1 MTTPLTIRPT
11 RAGSRI
17 AGVGSFLP
25 RRIVTNEEMCT
36 MIDSSDEWI
45 QQRTGI
51 VERHWASDDEPLSHM
66 IAEAS
71 RRAIEHAGID
81 TDEIDAVIVASVT
94 HLKATPALA
103 PRLAHE
109 LGLKD
114 PAAYD
119 ISAACAGFCYALAQ
133 ADALIRTGGANA
145 VLIVGVERLSDLTDK
160 SDRSTA
166 FLFADGAGAAVIV
179 ASETPAS
186 ARWSGAPTATRRD
199 VITQTADFRD
209 AVPTG
214 QMPTLYMDGNPVFR
228 WAYDVHRRRRR
239 GHPEADRPRARAAR
253 RLHPA
258 PGEHPHHRRHAPRSQ
273 ASRARRRRPRHR
285 TAGNTSAASVPMAI
299 DELLT
304 SGEAKPARPPS
315 IIGFGAGLV
324 YAGQVIILPVTPR
337 IPTQHPTKEH

>member
-1 MTTPLTIRPT
+1 VTAPLTIRPT

-71 RRAIEHAGID
+71 RRAIEHSGID

-103 PRLAHE
+103 PVLAHE

-145 VLIVGVERLSDLTDK
+145 VLIVGAERLSDLTDK

-166 FLFADGAGAAVIV
+166 FLFADGAGAAVVV
-179 ASETPAS
+179 ASETPGIGPVVWGSDGSQA
-186 ARWSGAPTATRRD
+186 D

-214 QMPTLYMDGNPVFR
+214 QMPTLYMDGKPVFR
-228 WAYDVHRRRRR
+228 WATTFIADAAKDILKQTGLEPEQLDVFIPHQANNRITDSMLR
-239 GHPEADRPRARAAR
+239 HLKLPEHVVVARSIK
-253 RLHPA
+253 HI
-258 PGEHPHHRRHAPRSQ
+258 
-273 ASRARRRRPRHR
+273 
-285 TAGNTSAASVPMAI
+285 GNTSAASVPIAI

-304 SGEAKPARPPS
+304 SGEAKSGQTALV
-315 IIGFGAGLV
+315 IGFGAGLV
-324 YAGQVIILPVTPR
+324 YAGQVVVLP
-337 IPTQHPTKEH
+337 

>member
-1 MTTPLTIRPT
+1 MTAPLTIRPV

-36 MIDSSDEWI
+36 MIDSTDEWI

-51 VERHWASDDEPLSHM
+51 VERHWASEDEPLSYM

-71 RRAIEHAGID
+71 RKAIESSGVNSD
-81 TDEIDAVIVASVT
+81 DIDAVIVASVT

-103 PRLAHE
+103 PMLAHE

-133 ADALIRTGGANA
+133 ADALIRTGAANS
-145 VLIVGVERLSDLTDK
+145 VLIVGAERLSDLTDK
-160 SDRSTA
+160 TDRSTA
-166 FLFADGAGAAVIV
+166 FLFADGAGAAVV
-179 ASETPAS
+179 VPSDTPGVGPVVWGSDGSQA
-186 ARWSGAPTATRRD
+186 D

-214 QMPTLYMDGNPVFR
+214 QMPTLYMDGKPVFR
-228 WAYDVHRRRRR
+228 WATTFIADAAKDILKQTGLEPEQLDVFIPHQANNRITDSMLR
-239 GHPEADRPRARAAR
+239 HLKLPEHIVVARSIK
-253 RLHPA
+253 HI
-258 PGEHPHHRRHAPRSQ
+258 
-273 ASRARRRRPRHR
+273 
-285 TAGNTSAASVPMAI
+285 GNTSAASVPIAM

-304 SGEAKPARPPS
+304 SGEAKSGQTAL

-324 YAGQVIILPVTPR
+324 YAGQVVVLP
-337 IPTQHPTKEH
+337 

>member
-1 MTTPLTIRPT
+1 VTAPLTIRPV

-36 MIDSSDEWI
+36 MIDSTDEWI

-51 VERHWASDDEPLSHM
+51 VERHWASEDEPLSYM

-71 RRAIEHAGID
+71 RKAIESSGVNSD
-81 TDEIDAVIVASVT
+81 DIDAVIVASVT

-103 PRLAHE
+103 PMLAHE

-133 ADALIRTGGANA
+133 ADALIRTGAANS
-145 VLIVGVERLSDLTDK
+145 VLIVGAERLSDLTDK
-160 SDRSTA
+160 TDRSTA
-166 FLFADGAGAAVIV
+166 FLFADGAGAAVV
-179 ASETPAS
+179 VPSDTPGVGPVVWGSDGSQA
-186 ARWSGAPTATRRD
+186 D

-214 QMPTLYMDGNPVFR
+214 QMPTLYMDGKPVFR
-228 WAYDVHRRRRR
+228 WATTFIADAAKDILKQTGLEPEQLDVFIPHQANNRITDSMLR
-239 GHPEADRPRARAAR
+239 HLKLPEHIVVARSIK
-253 RLHPA
+253 HI
-258 PGEHPHHRRHAPRSQ
+258 
-273 ASRARRRRPRHR
+273 
-285 TAGNTSAASVPMAI
+285 GNTSAASVPIAM

-304 SGEAKPARPPS
+304 SGEAKSGQTAL

-324 YAGQVIILPVTPR
+324 YAGQVVVLP
-337 IPTQHPTKEH
+337 